1 MQALN
6 KHLRNLLIFQCVMS
20 WTVCNKY
27 ICEIYIGSEM
37 HKRYARADTL
47 LSTCYCWRPKFM
59 IKIDMKIYFRYTL
72 FRSPWCYF
80 WCTAGARFKGAPEF
94 SCPESNTPP
103 WVFFMFFLK
112 KYTNG
117 NKSCKASHIRIAWS
131 LPVKLHLLF

>member
-72 FRSPWCYF
+72 FRSPWCCF
-80 WCTAGARFKGAPEF
+80 WCTAGARFKRAPEF
-94 SCPESNTPP
+94 YCPESNTPP
-103 WVFFMFFLK
+103 WVFFMLFFLNTQMV
-112 KYTNG
+112 TNH
-117 NKSCKASHIRIAWS
+117 KASDIRIAWS